1 MLEKGTLFQISE
13 GLFHRIYEIRN
24 IQVEETTGETFLTL
38 RNLTTD
44 GTTTVEA
51 DWFRKRALRR
61 ISVGGRVKDKEGNIG
76 VIQELKAPV
85 SDRCLIVRN
94 GSWEDEIW
102 HWEDVLLLEESNHE
116 TE

>member
-24 IQVEETTGETFLTL
+24 IQVEETTRQTCLTL
-38 RNLTTD
+38 PNLTTD

-51 DWFRKRALRR
+51 DWFRKRALH
-61 ISVGGRVKDKEGNIG
+61 IVSVGERVKDMDGNIG
-76 VIQELKAPV
+76 VIKELKAPV

-94 GSWEDEIW
+94 EKWEDEIW
-102 HWEDVLLLEESNHE
+102 HWEDVLLLEESDHE

>member
-1 MLEKGTLFQISE
+1 MLEKGTIFQISE
-13 GLFHRIYEIRN
+13 GLFHRIYEVRN
-24 IQVEETTGETFLTL
+24 IQLEETTGETFLTL
-38 RNLTTD
+38 QNLTTD

-61 ISVGGRVKDKEGNIG
+61 VSVGGRVKDKEGTIG

-85 SDRCLIVRN
+85 SDHCLIVRN
-94 GSWEDEIW
+94 ESWEDEIW
-102 HWEDVLLLEESNHE
+102 HWEDVLLLEESDHE